1 MRPLFAAR
9 DLVLMAVQNI
19 KGFRDLLPSET
30 ERWRQIEMEARRLF
44 SLYGYEEVRTP
55 ILEFTE
61 VFSRS
66 IGEVTDI
73 VEKEMYT
80 FQDRDGRS
88 VTMRP
93 EGTAGVVRAF
103 IEHALQ
109 SKSPV
114 HKLFYMGPMFRHER
128 PQAGRLRQFHQIGVE
143 VLGSSGPSADVEVIA
158 LLTDILDSLEVR
170 DGSLLLNSIGCPAC
184 RPDYIVSLR
193 AFLEQRRDG
202 LCENCRRRIEANT
215 LRVLDCK
222 VPTCREAT
230 ADAPAFSQHLCPACD
245 SHFDA
250 VRRGLTGLGI
260 DFVPA
265 PRLVRGLDYYTRTTF
280 EWVTDR
286 LGAQNTVAAGGRYDG
301 LVRAMGGPDVPG
313 SGFALGVERLV
324 SLCSGPLPPPRP
336 LAFFA
341 LLGEEAARL
350 ADPVV
355 RRMRRDGIR
364 VERDLLGG
372 SLKSQLRRAD
382 KAGASLVVI
391 IGDEEIK
398 RGAAVVRDMNEKTQA
413 EFSLSDLPEIIA
425 RRLRPSSSGQ

>member
-1 MRPLFAAR
+1 
-9 DLVLMAVQNI
+9 MAIQSI
-19 KGFRDLLPSET
+19 KGFKDLLPSEAK
-30 ERWRQIEMEARRLF
+30 RWGQIEQGARRLF
-44 SLYGYEEVRTP
+44 SLYGYEEIRTP

-93 EGTAGVVRAF
+93 EGTAGVVRAY
-103 IEHALQ
+103 IEQALQ
-109 SKSPV
+109 SKSPI

-143 VLGSSGPSADVEVIA
+143 VLGPSGPAVDVEVIS
-158 LLTDILDSLEVR
+158 LLTDLLDSLEVR
-170 DGSLLLNSIGCPAC
+170 GGSLLLNSIGCPVC
-184 RPDYIVSLR
+184 RPDYIATLR
-193 AFLEQRRDG
+193 AFLEERRDR
-202 LCENCRRRIEANT
+202 LCENCRRRIASNT

-222 VPTCREAT
+222 VPACREAT
-230 ADAPAFSQHLCPACD
+230 EEAPAFPEHLCPACD

-250 VRRGLTGLGI
+250 VRRGLTDLGI
-260 DFVPA
+260 GFVQA

-280 EWVTDR
+280 EWVTER

-301 LVRAMGGPDVPG
+301 LVRSMGGPDVPG
-313 SGFALGVERLV
+313 SGWAVGVERLA
-324 SLCSGPLPPPRP
+324 SLCEGPASPPSP
-336 LAFFA
+336 LVFFA
-341 LLGEEAARL
+341 LLGEEAERL
-350 ADPVV
+350 ADPVI
-355 RRMRRDGIR
+355 RRMRREGIR

-398 RGAAVVRDMNEKTQA
+398 RGSAVVRDMNEKTQA
-413 EFSLSDLPEIIA
+413 ESSLSDLPEIIA
-425 RRLRPSSSGQ
+425 RRLRSSSSGQ